1 MKSKVLIKIMIIA
14 IFCMLAINAAQATE
28 SEEQAAQTT
37 EVATLD
43 PLTILA
49 QAKLP
54 ESELAKIEEPVQV
67 AKVDEPIQV
76 AQKKET
82 ILISKAAAP
91 APAEK
96 PMKLWDAPLVGF
108 VFGFIEMIVSPPL
121 NVVQCGNIFSCINV
135 GDHVGTGI
143 GNGLERMVGTT
154 IKWGSYER
162 PFAQKGL
169 LAKNKIFTNVTGMAA
184 IFLGY
189 GAASGVG
196 NTLFGQA
203 AHLRNVAWSV
213 TGAMVGAGLSGVDI
227 ALDGGRINDK
237 E

>member
-1 MKSKVLIKIMIIA
+1 MKSKVLVMIMFIA
-14 IFCMLAINAAQATE
+14 MFCMLAISAAQAKQ

-37 EVATLD
+37 EMATLD

-67 AKVDEPIQV
+67 AKADEPIQV

-96 PMKLWDAPLVGF
+96 PMELWDAPLVGI
-108 VFGFIEMIVSPPL
+108 VFGAVETLVSPVV
-121 NVVQCGNIFSCINV
+121 NVIRCRNIFGCANV
-135 GDHVGTGI
+135 ADHIGTGI